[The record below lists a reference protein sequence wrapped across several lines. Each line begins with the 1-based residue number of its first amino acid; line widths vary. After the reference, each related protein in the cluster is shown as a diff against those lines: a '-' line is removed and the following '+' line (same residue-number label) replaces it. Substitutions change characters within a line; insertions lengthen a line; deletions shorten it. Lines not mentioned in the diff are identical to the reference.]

1 MNSFSVDKNGIVLI
15 DTSGDAIFVPNNY
28 ISILK
33 MELEGIGSDDT
44 LGTMSTFG
52 FINMSFNDN
61 GVHVSDNR
69 EGVFVSKQEADTLL
83 EVLKD

>member
-44 LGTMSTFG
+44 LGTLSIFG